1 MTLNQLEDFLFWLAI
16 LMAVLTVV
24 IIGVYFW
31 KTRYQGGNYLRDPH
45 VPLRYFIQKQVDR
58 HGRITGYECLLR
70 TQDAA
75 GQWTLPQDFNSL
87 PLRRVIDLL
96 EDTFVS
102 LPTEP
107 VTLSIKLT
115 YQQISSRDFEY
126 FIRWAITKIEPMN
139 LAVEIS
145 IKAMEK
151 RVNRRLLRQQIQ
163 MGRNYGMQFA
173 VNNVGSEL
181 NDLKSIEWLL
191 PEIDILKASMRSF
204 RKEDPHEW
212 LDLNLQFW
220 NRLARK
226 NHIKLVLVG
235 IENAT
240 DQALAEQLQ
249 IDARQGYL
257 FGKPEDV
264 HRGAEKWKI
273 KGNSYIPTRILKK
286 AIGGWRFGKL

>member
-1 MTLNQLEDFLFWLAI
+1 
-16 LMAVLTVV
+16 
-24 IIGVYFW
+24 
-31 KTRYQGGNYLRDPH
+31 
-45 VPLRYFIQKQVDR
+45 
-58 HGRITGYECLLR
+58 
-70 TQDAA
+70 
-75 GQWTLPQDFNSL
+75 
-87 PLRRVIDLL
+87 
-96 EDTFVS
+96 
-102 LPTEP
+102 
-107 VTLSIKLT
+107 
-115 YQQISSRDFEY
+115 
-126 FIRWAITKIEPMN
+126 
-139 LAVEIS
+139 
-145 IKAMEK
+145 
-151 RVNRRLLRQQIQ
+151 
-163 MGRNYGMQFA
+163 MGRNYGMQFS

-191 PEIDILKASMRSF
+191 PEVDILKASMRSF

-220 NRLARK
+220 NRLARE

-273 KGNSYIPTRILKK
+273 KATIIYRPVFWKRALGAEDSANFSRPFGMDWGNRSSNHHGNCLMGTIWSTDSPSMGLSRRDF
-286 AIGGWRFGKL
+286 WD

>member
-31 KTRYQGGNYLRDPH
+31 KTRYRGGNYLRDPH
-45 VPLRYFIQKQVDR
+45 VPLHYFIQKQVDR
-58 HGRITGYECLLR
+58 HGQITGYECLLR

-115 YQQISSRDFEY
+115 YQQIISRDFEY

-163 MGRNYGMQFA
+163 MGRNYGMQFS

-235 IENAT
+235 IENAA

>member
-1 MTLNQLEDFLFWLAI
+1 MALNQLEDLLFWLAI
-16 LMAVLTVV
+16 LMAVLTVIV
-24 IIGVYFW
+24 IGIYFW
-31 KTRYQGGNYLRDPH
+31 KTRYRGGNYLRDPH
-45 VPLRYFIQKQVDR
+45 IPLRYFIQRQVDR
-58 HGRITGYECLLR
+58 RGQVTGYECLLR
-70 TQDAA
+70 TQDVA
-75 GQWTLPQDFNSL
+75 GQWTLPRDFNSL

-102 LPTEP
+102 LPAEP

-115 YQQISSRDFEY
+115 YQQIVSPDFEY
-126 FIRWAITKIEPMN
+126 FVRWAITKIEPMS

-151 RVNRRLLRQQIQ
+151 RVNHRLLRHQIQ
-163 MGRNYGMQFA
+163 MGRSYGMQFS
-173 VNNVGSEL
+173 VNNVGSDL

-235 IENAT
+235 IENAQ

-264 HRGAEKWKI
+264 HGSAEKWKI
-273 KGNSYIPTRILKK
+273 KDNNCIPIRILKRD
-286 AIGGWRFGKL
+286 IGG

>member
-31 KTRYQGGNYLRDPH
+31 KTRHRGGNYLRDPH
-45 VPLRYFIQKQVDR
+45 IPLRYFIQKQVDR

-235 IENAT
+235 IENAA

-264 HRGAEKWKI
+264 HRGAEK
-273 KGNSYIPTRILKK
+273 
-286 AIGGWRFGKL
+286 

>member
-1 MTLNQLEDFLFWLAI
+1 
-16 LMAVLTVV
+16 
-24 IIGVYFW
+24 
-31 KTRYQGGNYLRDPH
+31 
-45 VPLRYFIQKQVDR
+45 
-58 HGRITGYECLLR
+58 
-70 TQDAA
+70 
-75 GQWTLPQDFNSL
+75 
-87 PLRRVIDLL
+87 
-96 EDTFVS
+96 
-102 LPTEP
+102 
-107 VTLSIKLT
+107 
-115 YQQISSRDFEY
+115 
-126 FIRWAITKIEPMN
+126 MN

-163 MGRNYGMQFA
+163 MGRNYGMQFS

-273 KGNSYIPTRILKK
+273 KGNNYIPTRILKK
-286 AIGGWRFGKL
+286 DTGGWRFGKL

>member
-1 MTLNQLEDFLFWLAI
+1 MALNQLEGLLFWLAI
-16 LMAVLTVV
+16 LMAVLTVIV
-24 IIGVYFW
+24 IGIYFW
-31 KTRYQGGNYLRDPH
+31 KTRYRGGNYLRDPH
-45 VPLRYFIQKQVDR
+45 VPLRYFIQRQVDR
-58 HGRITGYECLLR
+58 RGQVTGYECLLR
-70 TQDAA
+70 TQDVA
-75 GQWTLPQDFNSL
+75 GQWTLPRDFNSL

-102 LPTEP
+102 LPAEP

-115 YQQISSRDFEY
+115 CQQIVSPDFEY
-126 FIRWAITKIEPMN
+126 FVRWAITKIEPMS

-151 RVNRRLLRQQIQ
+151 RVNHRLLRHQIQ
-163 MGRNYGMQFA
+163 IERSYGMQFS
-173 VNNVGSEL
+173 VNNVGSDL
-181 NDLKSIEWLL
+181 NDLKGIEWLL
-191 PEIDILKASMRSF
+191 PEIGILKASMRSF

-235 IENAT
+235 IENAQ

-264 HRGAEKWKI
+264 HGSAEK
-273 KGNSYIPTRILKK
+273 
-286 AIGGWRFGKL
+286 

>member
-1 MTLNQLEDFLFWLAI
+1 
-16 LMAVLTVV
+16 
-24 IIGVYFW
+24 
-31 KTRYQGGNYLRDPH
+31 
-45 VPLRYFIQKQVDR
+45 
-58 HGRITGYECLLR
+58 
-70 TQDAA
+70 
-75 GQWTLPQDFNSL
+75 
-87 PLRRVIDLL
+87 
-96 EDTFVS
+96 
-102 LPTEP
+102 
-107 VTLSIKLT
+107 
-115 YQQISSRDFEY
+115 
-126 FIRWAITKIEPMN
+126 MN

-226 NHIKLVLVG
+226 NHIKLV
-235 IENAT
+235 
-240 DQALAEQLQ
+240 
-249 IDARQGYL
+249 
-257 FGKPEDV
+257 
-264 HRGAEKWKI
+264 
-273 KGNSYIPTRILKK
+273 
-286 AIGGWRFGKL
+286 

>member
-31 KTRYQGGNYLRDPH
+31 KTRHRGGNYLRDPH
-45 VPLRYFIQKQVDR
+45 IPLRYFIQKQVDR

-235 IENAT
+235 IENAA

>member
-1 MTLNQLEDFLFWLAI
+1 MALNQLEDLLFWLAI
-16 LMAVLTVV
+16 LMAVLTVIV
-24 IIGVYFW
+24 IGIYFW
-31 KTRYQGGNYLRDPH
+31 KTRYRGGNYLRDPH
-45 VPLRYFIQKQVDR
+45 IPLRYFIQRQVDR
-58 HGRITGYECLLR
+58 RGQVTGYECLLR
-70 TQDAA
+70 TQDVA
-75 GQWTLPQDFNSL
+75 GQWTLPRDFNSL

-102 LPTEP
+102 LPAEP

-115 YQQISSRDFEY
+115 YQQIVSPDFEY
-126 FIRWAITKIEPMN
+126 FVRWAITKIEPMS

-151 RVNRRLLRQQIQ
+151 RVNHRLLRHQIQ
-163 MGRNYGMQFA
+163 MGRSYGMQFS
-173 VNNVGSEL
+173 VNNVGSDL

-235 IENAT
+235 IENAQ

-264 HRGAEKWKI
+264 HGSAEK
-273 KGNSYIPTRILKK
+273 
-286 AIGGWRFGKL
+286 